1 MSGCESRV
9 TILGA
14 GLAGLS
20 AAWFLARLGVPVRVI
35 EREDCAGGMAMTIKR
50 GEYRFDLGPH
60 RFYTQDQQVL
70 NMIKELM
77 GEELLIHER
86 TSRVRLNGR
95 YLDYPPNVANLVRC
109 MEPKTSLQCLLDYFS
124 SSWNGNGKHE
134 DEADFQSWVINRF
147 GRHLYDIYFGPY
159 TEKVWGISPKFLAAE
174 LARRRIAVPNLGEVL
189 MRLMFSSNG
198 DQNPYVTRFWYPK
211 AGIGRIAERLVEDII
226 DHNGEIL
233 FGHKVEQIHLENEQV
248 IGLTVNNGTGTELIP
263 SQWVL
268 STLPLPYL
276 IESINPS
283 QTMLSE
289 QVNNVTYRA
298 LIFVYLMING
308 DQIGKDHWL
317 YFPQKDYIFN
327 RVSEPI
333 TFSSTH
339 APIGKT
345 SLCVEITCKEA
356 DELWELPVEEL
367 YQQVIR
373 DLKKAGLIDPEQ
385 VEGLFTYR
393 FPWGYPI
400 YTVDYERYLNRLL
413 AYVDELDNLVTFGRQ
428 GAFDYSNMSES
439 IASGLKTAELISKRI
454 VENDEQSVVIG
465 AV

>member
-1 MSGCESRV
+1 MSDCESRV

-20 AAWFLARLGVPVRVI
+20 AAWCLARLGHPVRVI

-50 GEYRFDLGPH
+50 GEYCFDLGPH
-60 RFYTQDQQVL
+60 RFYTEDQQVL
-70 NMIKELM
+70 NLVKRLL
-77 GEELLIHER
+77 GEELLVHER

-95 YLDYPPNVANLVRC
+95 FLDYPPNVANLVRC
-109 MEPKTSLQCLLDYFS
+109 LEPKTSVQCLLDYFS
-124 SSWNGNGKHE
+124 SSWNRNGKHRE
-134 DEADFQSWVINRF
+134 EADFQSWVINRF
-147 GRHLYDIYFGPY
+147 GKHLYDIYFGPY

-174 LARRRIAVPNLGEVL
+174 LARRRITVPNLGDVL

-211 AGIGRIAERLVEDII
+211 TGIGSIAERLVEDII
-226 DHNGEIL
+226 DRNGEIL

-248 IGLTVNNGTGTELIP
+248 IGLEVNGENGTKFIP
-263 SQWVL
+263 CQWVL
-268 STLPLPYL
+268 STLPLPFL

-283 QTMLSE
+283 QPMLSE
-289 QVNNVTYRA
+289 QVNNISYRA
-298 LIFVYLMING
+298 LIFVFLTING

-327 RVSEPI
+327 RVSEPL
-333 TFSSTH
+333 TFSPTH
-339 APIGKT
+339 APKGKT
-345 SLCVEITCKEA
+345 SLCIEITCKEG
-356 DELWELPVEEL
+356 DELWDLPVEEL
-367 YQQVIR
+367 YEQVIR
-373 DLKKAGLIDPEQ
+373 DLTKAGLIDSEQ
-385 VEGLFTYR
+385 VEGLFSYR

-400 YTVDYERYLNRLL
+400 YTVNYARYLNRLL
-413 AYVDELDNLVTFGRQ
+413 EYVDEIDNLVTFGRQ

-454 VENDEQSVVIG
+454 VEREEIYGAIDEV
-465 AV
+465 

>member
-1 MSGCESRV
+1 MSDSEARI

-20 AAWFLARLGVPVRVI
+20 CAWELARRGHLVRVI

-50 GEYRFDLGPH
+50 GEYCFDLGPH

-70 NMIKELM
+70 NLVKGLL
-77 GEELLIHER
+77 GEELLVHER
-86 TSRVRLNGR
+86 TSRVRLNGHF
-95 YLDYPPNVANLVRC
+95 LDYPPNVANLVRC

-124 SSWNGNGKHE
+124 ASWNGNGKNKE
-134 DEADFQSWVINRF
+134 EADFQSWVINRF
-147 GRHLYDIYFGPY
+147 GKHLYDIYFGPY

-174 LARRRIAVPNLGEVL
+174 LARRRITVPNLGEVL
-189 MRLMFSSNG
+189 MRLMFTING
-198 DQNPYVTRFWYPK
+198 DQSPYVTRFWYPK
-211 AGIGRIAERLVEDII
+211 TGIGRIAERLVEDII

-248 IGLTVNNGTGTELIP
+248 IGLEVNGENGTKFIP
-263 SQWVL
+263 CQWVL
-268 STLPLPYL
+268 STLPLPFL

-283 QTMLSE
+283 QPMLSE
-289 QVNNVTYRA
+289 QVNNISYRA
-298 LIFVYLMING
+298 LIFVFLLING

-327 RVSEPI
+327 RVSEPL
-333 TFSSTH
+333 TFSPTH
-339 APIGKT
+339 APKDKT
-345 SLCVEITCKEA
+345 SLCVEITCKEG
-356 DELWELPVEEL
+356 DELWDLPVEEL
-367 YQQVIR
+367 YEQVIR
-373 DLKKAGLIDPEQ
+373 DLTKAGLIDSEQ
-385 VEGLFTYR
+385 VDGLFSYR

-400 YTVDYERYLNRLL
+400 YTVNYARYLNRLL
-413 AYVDELDNLVTFGRQ
+413 EYVDEIDNLVTFGRQ

-454 VENDEQSVVIG
+454 VEREETYGAIDEV
-465 AV
+465 

>member
-1 MSGCESRV
+1 MSDCESRV

-20 AAWFLARLGVPVRVI
+20 AAWCLARLGHPVRVI

-50 GEYRFDLGPH
+50 GEYCFDLGPH

-70 NMIKELM
+70 NMVKGLL
-77 GEELLIHER
+77 GEELLTHQR

-95 YLDYPPNVANLVRC
+95 FLDYPPNIANLVRC

-124 SSWNGNGKHE
+124 SSWNGNRKHKE
-134 DEADFQSWVINRF
+134 EADFQSWVINRF
-147 GRHLYDIYFGPY
+147 GKHLYDIYFGPY

-174 LARRRIAVPNLGEVL
+174 LARRRITVPNLGDVL

-198 DQNPYVTRFWYPK
+198 DQSPYVTRFWYPK
-211 AGIGRIAERLVEDII
+211 TGIGRIAERLVEDII
-226 DHNGEIL
+226 DRNGEIL
-233 FGHKVEQIHLENEQV
+233 FGHNVEQIYLEKERV
-248 IGLTVNNGTGTELIP
+248 IGIDVNGENGTKFIP
-263 SQWVL
+263 CQWVL
-268 STLPLPYL
+268 STLPLPFL

-289 QVNNVTYRA
+289 QVNNISYRA
-298 LIFVYLMING
+298 LIFVFLMING
-308 DQIGKDHWL
+308 DQIGNDHWL

-333 TFSSTH
+333 TFSPTH
-339 APIGKT
+339 APKGKT
-345 SLCVEITCKEA
+345 SLCVEITCKEG
-356 DELWELPVEEL
+356 DELWDLPVEEL
-367 YQQVIR
+367 YEHVIQ
-373 DLKKAGLIDPEQ
+373 DLTKAGLIDSEQ

-400 YTVDYERYLNRLL
+400 YTVNYARYLNRLL
-413 AYVDELDNLVTFGRQ
+413 EYVDEIDNLVTFGRQ

-454 VENDEQSVVIG
+454 VEREETYGAIDEV
-465 AV
+465 